1 MNITDELRAT
11 LESAFDEAR
20 ARRHE
25 YVTLEHLLLAL
36 CGNLEGLKI
45 LKATGVD
52 VDQLLEDIEGYLD
65 ENVDPVPDGQ
75 ELEPRQTVA
84 FWRVLQRAA
93 MHVQSSGK
101 HEISAGNVLA
111 SLFREDESQAVFLL
125 KKQGITRLD
134 ITRFLSHG
142 VRKQRALP
150 MRPIGEAEGDD
161 AFDEESLDNPLDAFT
176 TDLVD
181 RAEKGLID
189 PLVGRKREV
198 SLVCETPASGRPRS
212 SRGWRSPST
221 RGTSPSFSPTRGSTR
236 SIWVPCWRGRATAVT
251 SRSGSRR

>member
-1 MNITDELRAT
+1 MNMNITDELRAT

-45 LKATGVD
+45 LKAVGID
-52 VDQLLEDIEGYLD
+52 VDQLLEDIESYLD
-65 ENVDPVPDGQ
+65 ESLERVPDGKD
-75 ELEPRQTVA
+75 LEPRQTVA

-125 KKQGITRLD
+125 RKQGVSRLD
-134 ITRFLSHG
+134 ITRYLSHG
-142 VRKQRALP
+142 SRKNKALP
-150 MRPIGEAEGDD
+150 MRPTRPTNSSA
-161 AFDEESLDNPLDAFT
+161 S
-176 TDLVD
+176 
-181 RAEKGLID
+181 
-189 PLVGRKREV
+189 V
-198 SLVCETPASGRPRS
+198 S
-212 SRGWRSPST
+212 
-221 RGTSPSFSPTRGSTR
+221 
-236 SIWVPCWRGRATAVT
+236 
-251 SRSGSRR
+251 